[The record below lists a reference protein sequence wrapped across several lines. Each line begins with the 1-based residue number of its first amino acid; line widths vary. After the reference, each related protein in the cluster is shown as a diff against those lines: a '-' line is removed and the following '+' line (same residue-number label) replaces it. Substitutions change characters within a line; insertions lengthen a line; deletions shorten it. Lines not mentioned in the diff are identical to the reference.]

1 MTLAADLQS
10 TGKGRDTGPFRFPW
24 RPLLV
29 LGLMLGAVTA
39 FIVIQ
44 QGRPVVH
51 AIDGY
56 TMGSTWSVRFVGGRD
71 VDVDAVRAALE
82 GELAELN
89 RQLSGYQPD
98 TELSVFNRSPIGE
111 WQALPAHLAAVLS
124 FGKQLHESSGGGFD
138 MTLRPLVNL
147 WGFGAAEPRTTPPSD
162 AEIAAVLSGF
172 GSRFLEAAPDGT
184 RWRRTADVSVDV
196 DATAPGYA
204 ADVLSSWL
212 AGNGHP
218 AHLVEVGGEL
228 RAEGVRPDGSAW
240 RVGIERPVAERGFVE
255 QVIAVSGTGV
265 ATSGDYRAFFER
277 EGKRYSHTLDPTTG
291 RPVEHALASV
301 TVLAPTGMEA
311 DGYATAIMVMGP
323 EKGMAYADSR
333 ALAVYML
340 VREADGFREVYN
352 GRFAPYLVTH

>member
-1 MTLAADLQS
+1 MTSVADLKS
-10 TGKGRDTGPFRFPW
+10 TGRGRDTGPFRFPW
-24 RPLLV
+24 RPLL
-29 LGLMLGAVTA
+29 LLALLLGAITA

-44 QGRPVVH
+44 QSRPVIH

-56 TMGSTWSVRFVGGRD
+56 TMGSTWSVRFVGDRA
-71 VDVDAVRAALE
+71 VDVAPVRAALE
-82 GELAELN
+82 AELAELN
-89 RQLSGYQPD
+89 RQLSGYQPA
-98 TELSVFNRSPIGE
+98 TALSIFNRSPIGE
-111 WQALPAHLAAVLS
+111 WQALPEHLATVLS
-124 FGKQLHESSGGGFD
+124 FGKRLHELSGGGFD

-162 AEIAAVLSGF
+162 AEIAAVLANF
-172 GSRFLEAAPDGT
+172 GSRYLEAAPDGG

-204 ADVLSSWL
+204 ADILSSWL
-212 AGNGHP
+212 VANGYP

-228 RAEGVRPDGSAW
+228 RAEGLRPDGSAW

-255 QVIAVSGTGV
+255 QVIAVSGIGV

-277 EGKRYSHTLDPTTG
+277 DGKRYSHTLDPVTG

-323 EKGMAYADSR
+323 EQGMAFAESTG
-333 ALAVYML
+333 LAVYML

-352 GRFAPYLVTH
+352 ERFAPYLTGR